1 MAQAEL
7 NSLIVSNLK
16 DLEAVT
22 RHLEDTLQP
31 LVGEAIDEVVERH
44 LTKTHWEGETA
55 WDDDGSWLAPKAWR
69 KPDGSSGDEFFCQF
83 SLEADSDLEGAKD
96 GYWLSQLLG
105 LGHAKLGFRWVRN
118 DVGKLRWRKA
128 VGANTALI
136 ADLRGLGFSYD
147 EKSGSFFLP
156 VIVEPSAMSDALV
169 QETPQLALQPL
180 HDALDTL
187 VRSQAKFDELRQA
200 TADVE

>member
-1 MAQAEL
+1 MAQADL

-16 DLEAVT
+16 DLDAVT

-44 LTKTHWEGETA
+44 RTKAHWEGESA
-55 WDDDGSWLAPKAWR
+55 WNDDETWLAPKAWR
-69 KPDGSSGDEFFCQF
+69 KPDGSSGDEFLCNFFFQID
-83 SLEADSDLEGAKD
+83 SEAEDEKD

-118 DVGKLRWRKA
+118 DVGKLRWRKT
-128 VGANTALI
+128 VGANSTLI
-136 ADLRGLGFSYD
+136 ANLRGLGFSYD
-147 EKSGSFFLP
+147 EKNGSFFLP
-156 VIVEPSAMSDALV
+156 VIIDPSAMSDALA

-180 HDALDTL
+180 KDALDTL
-187 VRSQAKFDELRQA
+187 VRSQAKFDELLQA

>member
-1 MAQAEL
+1 MAQADL

-16 DLEAVT
+16 DLDAVT
-22 RHLEDTLQP
+22 RHLEDMLHP

-44 LTKTHWEGETA
+44 RTKAHWEGESA
-55 WDDDGSWLAPKAWR
+55 WNDDGTWLAPKVWR
-69 KPDGSSGDEFFCQF
+69 KPEGSSGDEFFCQF
-83 SLEADSDLEGAKD
+83 SFEVDSEAEDEKD

-118 DVGKLRWRKA
+118 DVGKLRWRKS
-128 VGANTALI
+128 VGANTTLI
-136 ADLRGLGFSYD
+136 ADLRGLGFNYD

-156 VIVEPSAMSDALV
+156 VIIEPSAMSDALA
-169 QETPQLALQPL
+169 QETPQLALQPMK
-180 HDALDTL
+180 DALDTL
-187 VRSQAKFDELRQA
+187 VRSQAKFDELLQA